1 MQQVAIQKPVPST
14 LQAIG
19 NTPLVK
25 LSKLVAPDSADVY
38 VKLEYYNPTGSYKDR
53 MALAMVEEAEKRGEL
68 RPGMT
73 VVEFTGG
80 STGSSLAFVCAV
92 KGYPLKIVSS
102 DAFAQEKLRTMS
114 AFGAELT
121 IVPSVGGKIT
131 PDLIPRMREVAREIA
146 AQGNCFW
153 TNQFLNEDSK
163 IGYAGI
169 GREIIEQLDGKIDL
183 YCGGVGTAGMLMGVS
198 QELRAKVPNARIVAL
213 EPATSP
219 ILSEGKTGAHRV
231 EGIGVGLVPPLLD
244 RAAYDEARAIDE
256 AEARKTALRLAREEG
271 IFAGISSGLNA
282 AAALQLARELGRGKT
297 VVTVA
302 VDSGLKYLAGDLYS
316 GGE

>member
-1 MQQVAIQKPVPST
+1 MLNTTIRQPVTST
-14 LQAIG
+14 LEAIG

-25 LSKLVAPDSADVY
+25 LSKVSPPESADVY

-53 MALAMVEEAEKRGEL
+53 MALAMIAEAEKRGDL

-73 VVEFTGG
+73 VVEYTGG

-102 DAFAQEKLRTMS
+102 DAFAQEKLRTMT

-121 IVPSVGGKIT
+121 IVPSEGGKIT
-131 PDLIPRMREVAREIA
+131 PDLIPRMIEVAREIA
-146 AQGNCFW
+146 AQGNCYW
-153 TNQFLNEDSK
+153 TNQFHNEDSK

-169 GREIIEQLDGKIDL
+169 GREIVEQLDGKIDL

-198 QELRAKVPNARIVAL
+198 GVLRKAVPGARIVAL

-219 ILSEGKTGAHRV
+219 ILSQGKAGSHRV
-231 EGIGVGLVPPLLD
+231 EGMGTGFVPPLLV
-244 RAAYDEARAIDE
+244 RESYDEARGIDE
-256 AEARKTALRLAREEG
+256 GEARKMAVRLAREEG
-271 IFAGISSGLNA
+271 IFAGISSGLNVV
-282 AAALQLARELGRGKT
+282 AALQLAREVGPGKT

-316 GGE
+316 